1 MGHLAACA
9 EQSDLSCA
17 IVWVHS
23 KCLCIVHK
31 LIHIK
36 MKVTEKIIIITQA
49 VSTYV
54 SWKSIQGINR
64 PGLLCKV
71 VLGCGICQLF
81 QAKQR
86 YRGQSVDGISIT
98 AELADFLTS
107 QEIDEQR
114 AVCVSCQTLSFSSHS
129 LSPKNVLRS
138 WSLIHSSG

>member
-1 MGHLAACA
+1 MGHLAAYT
-9 EQSDLSCA
+9 EQSDLCCG

-23 KCLCIVHK
+23 KCLCIVHE
-31 LIHIK
+31 LFHIK
-36 MKVTEKIIIITQA
+36 IKVTEKIIIITQA

-54 SWKSIQGINR
+54 SWKSIQGVNK

-71 VLGCGICQLF
+71 VLGYGICQLF

-86 YRGQSVDGISIT
+86 HRGQYVDAISVT

-114 AVCVSCQTLSFSSHS
+114 AVCISCQTLSFSSHS